1 MQSPELFLPS
11 GTPLFILPF
20 LIQIE
25 IVSYFSRV
33 ISLSVRLFANM
44 TSGHTLIKILSG
56 FGTGLSSVGG
66 VGTLIAII
74 PIIIV
79 FIVTGLE
86 LLIAGLQTYVF
97 IILTLIYLHE
107 LEAGH

>member
-1 MQSPELFLPS
+1 MFITINIIYLIKQKIQSPELFLPS

-33 ISLSVRLFANM
+33 IILSVRLFANM

-79 FIVTGLE
+79 FIVTGL
-86 LLIAGLQTYVF
+86 
-97 IILTLIYLHE
+97 
-107 LEAGH
+107 